1 MKRLRDTTDEPGTG
15 LRAGGARARWGVA
28 VLAVGL
34 LVLAAC
40 GGGGDTSS
48 TGGSAGTGAV
58 TKEYKVKVGTL
69 RQPHLFAPAFYDKF
83 LPPNVTMETVLFANS
98 TEIKTAVVTGS
109 VDFAVTGITAALEG
123 AAQDEP
129 FRVLAAA
136 ADGASAIVAKKDSG
150 IATVADLRDKKIG
163 YVAGSAQDIL
173 LRLTLKDAGMDANKD
188 VELVKVAF
196 SDMANAL
203 DRGDIDAFSGAETGP
218 SDALVRGVAQLVVHP
233 YETRMKK
240 INIVFGTSQAMIDKD
255 PELVRIMVAAHAEA
269 TDYMKAHPDE
279 WGQAVV
285 TAYSFPPEALTLAIA
300 NISLGWRLD
309 DAYIAQAKVLGG
321 ELEGLKQIKKQP
333 DYEAFFD
340 TTFVTELMK
349 GG

>member
-1 MKRLRDTTDEPGTG
+1 MRFTKTKRAVGWRQQL
-15 LRAGGARARWGVA
+15 GVA
-28 VLAVGL
+28 ALAVGL
-34 LVLAAC
+34 VALAAC
-40 GGGGDTSS
+40 GGGDSDTSTTGATSGDT
-48 TGGSAGTGAV
+48 TGAGPGE
-58 TKEYKVKVGTL
+58 KAAKQYKVKVGTL
-69 RQPHLFAPAFYDKF
+69 RQPHLFAPAFYPQF
-83 LPPNVTMETVLFANS
+83 LPDNVTVETVLFANS

-129 FRVLAAA
+129 FRVLASA

-173 LRLTLKDAGMDANKD
+173 LRLTLQDAGMDANKD
-188 VELVKVAF
+188 VELVKVGF

-218 SDALVRGVAQLVVHP
+218 SDALVRGIAQLVVHP
-233 YETRMKK
+233 YDTKMQK
-240 INIVFGTSQAMIDKD
+240 INIVFGTSQKTIDED
-255 PELVRIMVAAHAEA
+255 PELVKIMVATHAKA
-269 TDYMKAHPDE
+269 TDYMAAHPDE

-285 TAYSFPPEALTLAIA
+285 KAYSFPPEALTLAIQ
-300 NISLGWRLD
+300 NISLRWAID
-309 DAYIAQAKVLGG
+309 EAYIGQAKVLG
-321 ELEGLKQIKKQP
+321 EQLEALKQIKKQP

-340 TTFVTELMK
+340 TTFVADLAK

>member
-1 MKRLRDTTDEPGTG
+1 MKRTTRTAATG
-15 LRAGGARARWGVA
+15 SRTRSGAVA
-28 VLAVGL
+28 LAVGL
-34 LVLAAC
+34 LALTAC
-40 GGGGDTSS
+40 GGGDSDSS
-48 TGGSAGTGAV
+48 SSEGPAGTGATV
-58 TKEYKVKVGTL
+58 EEFTVKVGTL

-83 LPPNVTMETVLFANS
+83 LPANITVETVLFANS

-173 LRLTLKDAGMDANKD
+173 LRLTLQDAGMDANSD

-233 YETRMKK
+233 YDTRMKK

-255 PELVRIMVAAHAEA
+255 PELVRTMVATHAQA

-285 TAYSFPPEALTLAIA
+285 KAYSFPAESLTLAIA
-300 NISLGWRLD
+300 NISLGWQLD

>member
-1 MKRLRDTTDEPGTG
+1 MRSDNRFWGTG
-15 LRAGGARARWGVA
+15 HHRRSRVVA
-28 VLAVGL
+28 LAVGL
-34 LVLAAC
+34 LALAAC
-40 GGGGDTSS
+40 GGGDSDTSTTRDTAGS
-48 TGGSAGTGAV
+48 GSGGTSAA
-58 TKEYKVKVGTL
+58 KEYKVKVGTL
-69 RQPHLFAPAFYDKF
+69 RQPHLFAPAFYARF
-83 LPPNVTMETVLFANS
+83 LPANVTVETVLFANS

-129 FRVLAAA
+129 FRVLASA
-136 ADGASAIVAKKDSG
+136 ADGASAIVARKDSG

-173 LRLTLKDAGMDANKD
+173 LRLTLQDAGMDANED

-218 SDALVRGVAQLVVHP
+218 SDALVRGIAQLVVHP
-233 YETRMKK
+233 YDTKMQK
-240 INIVFGTSQAMIDKD
+240 INIVFGTSQSMIDKD
-255 PELVRIMVAAHAEA
+255 PELVRIMVATHAKA
-269 TDYMKAHPDE
+269 TDHMKANPGE
-279 WGQAVV
+279 WGDAVV
-285 TAYSFPPEALTLAIA
+285 KAYSFPAESLTLAIQ
-300 NISLGWRLD
+300 NISLRWAID
-309 DAYIAQAKVLGG
+309 DAYIAQAKVLG
-321 ELEGLKQIKKQP
+321 EQLEGLKQIKKQP

-340 TTFVTELMK
+340 TTFVTALTK